1 MGRDLAWLR
10 LCIASYSQSPLTSP
24 DVSLFLFFLFSTF
37 PLSSRPFP
45 FRRSSWLTTE
55 RCAFV
60 APTIALPI
68 SVITVCETR
77 VRLLLFFLFVSVLSS
92 PIVLACP
99 SSTSFFFTLS
109 TLHLTFSYCGTDT
122 AKSAFAVGE
131 RDCDAA
137 TLIYK
142 CRYFPVA
149 AFVRNYEYEL
159 HIERST

>member
-1 MGRDLAWLR
+1 MRRGGQRSRVAPSVYRVVFAITFDLTRCL
-10 LCIASYSQSPLTSP
+10 
-24 DVSLFLFFLFSTF
+24 SLFLFFLFSTF

-99 SSTSFFFTLS
+99 LLPPPSSLLS
-109 TLHLTFSYCGTDT
+109 RRFILRSRTVGLTQRKARLPSV
-122 AKSAFAVGE
+122 KE
-131 RDCDAA
+131 IA
-137 TLIYK
+137 TL
-142 CRYFPVA
+142 
-149 AFVRNYEYEL
+149 L
-159 HIERST
+159 L